1 MHARLSWLVLHCS
14 VETRPQL
21 VVHSTVTNRVLAG
34 RLHHVQAFHP
44 QNHHRKNHPRRSN
57 LRHPK
62 TRSCQKNL
70 SRHLLRVN
78 CCLNIDSPNR
88 SIAHP
93 RPSIFPSIIHQ
104 KNLTTTTLSH
114 THTHKHK
121 RIWALLAPW
130 AGAHQNVKRLDLAE
144 FEYPLIS

>member
-1 MHARLSWLVLHCS
+1 MQRLRERQEAAGWTFWLVLYSQAAVGCWVILGDCQGGDLLASLFGQTQRARSACQMHARLSWLVLHCS

-70 SRHLLRVN
+70 SRHHLRVN

-93 RPSIFPSIIHQ
+93 RP
-104 KNLTTTTLSH
+104 
-114 THTHKHK
+114 
-121 RIWALLAPW
+121 
-130 AGAHQNVKRLDLAE
+130 
-144 FEYPLIS
+144 